1 MHTNRIITGQKSGV
15 CFPKIAFHAI
25 KSLFSFYIYIHKIG
39 RFTLIPGKKI
49 KLLKRV
55 DRFDNSY
62 EGLIFLLDQF
72 TLNFSSPF
80 INWETYF
87 FSWQLKSINT
97 IQMQY
102 SYDEKNIHI
111 RIHYN
116 IPKWQNIKFFF
127 YWTSISRLL
136 CCIFIIKHPCK
147 PKL

>member
-1 MHTNRIITGQKSGV
+1 M
-15 CFPKIAFHAI
+15 
-25 KSLFSFYIYIHKIG
+25 
-39 RFTLIPGKKI
+39 GKKI
-49 KLLKRV
+49 TKKV

-62 EGLIFLLDQF
+62 EGLTFLLDQF
-72 TLNFSSPF
+72 ILNFSSPF

-116 IPKWQNIKFFF
+116 IPK
-127 YWTSISRLL
+127 
-136 CCIFIIKHPCK
+136 
-147 PKL
+147 